1 MSSNLEYKESPS
13 NGPVLGIY
21 IKKDGEYILQL
32 SVTVTAIS
40 ADGKT
45 KLGGYSALLDP
56 MKVKGIQEW
65 LFEIGKQHLDKV
77 KKFEKIIITSDDVEN
92 RKLIKDWELL
102 KREPIPEQFH
112 S

>member
-1 MSSNLEYKESPS
+1 
-13 NGPVLGIY
+13 
-21 IKKDGEYILQL
+21 
-32 SVTVTAIS
+32 
-40 ADGKT
+40 
-45 KLGGYSALLDP
+45 
-56 MKVKGIQEW
+56 MKVKDIQEW

-102 KREPIPEQFH
+102 KRELIPEQFH